1 MTTVLI
7 ESDPEVRELVEHMT
21 RVLGLPR
28 FMKNFSVHFRA
39 GEPIIVETAYIA
51 TRESEPKEKV
61 PSNVH

>member
-28 FMKNFSVHFRA
+28 FMQQFSVHFKV
-39 GEPIIVETAYIA
+39 GEPIRVDVVYFAARQGVNE
-51 TRESEPKEKV
+51 
-61 PSNVH
+61 NVH